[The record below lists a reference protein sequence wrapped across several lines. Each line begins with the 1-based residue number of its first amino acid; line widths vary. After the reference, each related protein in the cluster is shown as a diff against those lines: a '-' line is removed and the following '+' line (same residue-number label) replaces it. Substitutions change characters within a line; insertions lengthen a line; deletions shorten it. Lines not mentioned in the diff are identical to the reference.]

1 MQLGVI
7 LLPPDEEC
15 PQEGSSAAAR
25 KEKKVL
31 KADIVPADQLDFMHR
46 MSMPAEP
53 IDSKP
58 RTNDNAALLKN
69 PSIFYK
75 THVHLYKMA
84 LKPFVVENLRK
95 GGMNT
100 VLAEQ
105 QYDTMSLQE
114 GQIFAYLKDMDIS
127 LPACWGSCPYMVKA
141 MANPIDISS
150 FYLPRPADVKVAA
163 MVHALERLLERQL
176 TYLAMG
182 YPTDFDG
189 ESLFR
194 KSWSIVALCLEPATV
209 IDLNTDPT
217 LWLVGEPALARF
229 LLAAVKADYVNSVKR
244 TYTIIVS
251 MIANSLGLDASGVY
265 HTHPFLRDDE
275 GNDA

>member
-1 MQLGVI
+1 
-7 LLPPDEEC
+7 
-15 PQEGSSAAAR
+15 
-25 KEKKVL
+25 
-31 KADIVPADQLDFMHR
+31 
-46 MSMPAEP
+46 
-53 IDSKP
+53 
-58 RTNDNAALLKN
+58 
-69 PSIFYK
+69 
-75 THVHLYKMA
+75 
-84 LKPFVVENLRK
+84 
-95 GGMNT
+95 

-150 FYLPRPADVKVAA
+150 FDLPRPADVKVAA

-194 KSWSIVALCLEPATV
+194 MSWSIIALCLEPAMV

-217 LWLVGEPALARF
+217 LWPVGEPALARF
-229 LLAAVKADYVNSVKR
+229 LLAAIKADYVNSVKR

-251 MIANSLGLDASGVY
+251 MIANSLGLDASRVY

-275 GNDA
+275 EANLTWSTLNFILPPMPHHPDFFTPSPSIAQTSAIPWVVPWRFSLRRAYTTSLSIPPWQCWMGLRW